1 MVWFSYAI
9 TLVLQCKS
17 DPFAM
22 LFYLSQPLS
31 RKFYII
37 GSYDSIAQ
45 FCFGDIL
52 ITVISLSVPILIGG
66 PKVPTPC
73 VT

>member
-37 GSYDSIAQ
+37 GSYDSIA
-45 FCFGDIL
+45 
-52 ITVISLSVPILIGG
+52 
-66 PKVPTPC
+66 
-73 VT
+73 